1 MLTSMFLILK
11 FLKSKFHKSS
21 GLNIGPNRLG
31 RGVSCINFSV
41 PYFKLYS
48 GISLDRKIDGLTKA
62 VMLLPSGKIIYFF
75 SLDLEKHNSVIK
87 IFLITGIKYYKLKF
101 LAHLLS
107 ISFSNVFQY
116 PVPVHCLIKGDCY
129 E

>member
-1 MLTSMFLILK
+1 MLTDLFLILK

-21 GLNIGPNRLG
+21 ELNIGPNRLG
-31 RGVSCINFSV
+31 RGVSFLNFSF

-48 GISLDRKIDGLTKA
+48 GIHLDRKIDGLTHA
-62 VMLLPSGKIIYFF
+62 VILWPSGKIIYCL
-75 SLDLEKHNSVIK
+75 SLDKDSSVIK
-87 IFLITGIKYYKLKF
+87 IFLITGIKYYKLKILARF
-101 LAHLLS
+101 LF
-107 ISFSNVFQY
+107 ISFNDVFQY

>member
-21 GLNIGPNRLG
+21 ELNIGPNRLG
-31 RGVSCINFSV
+31 RGVSCINFPH

-48 GISLDRKIDGLTKA
+48 GISLDRKID
-62 VMLLPSGKIIYFF
+62 VLPSGKIIYCF
-75 SLDLEKHNSVIK
+75 SLDLDKHNSVIK

>member
-1 MLTSMFLILK
+1 MLTDMFLILK

-21 GLNIGPNRLG
+21 ELNISPNRLG
-31 RGVSCINFSV
+31 RGVSCINFSL

-48 GISLDRKIDGLTKA
+48 GISLDRNIDGLTHP
-62 VMLLPSGKIIYFF
+62 VILWPSGKIIYFL
-75 SLDLEKHNSVIK
+75 SLDKDSSVIK
-87 IFLITGIKYYKLKF
+87 IFLITGIKYYKLKNLARF
-101 LAHLLS
+101 LF

-116 PVPVHCLIKGDCY
+116 PVVVHCLNKGDCY

>member
-1 MLTSMFLILK
+1 MLTNMFLILK

-21 GLNIGPNRLG
+21 KLNIGPNRLG
-31 RGVSCINFSV
+31 IGVSCINFSV

-48 GISLDRKIDGLTKA
+48 GISLDRKIDGLTHA
-62 VMLLPSGKIIYFF
+62 VILWPSGKIIYCL
-75 SLDLEKHNSVIK
+75 SLDKDSSVIK
-87 IFLITGIKYYKLKF
+87 IFLITGIKYYKLKNLARF
-101 LAHLLS
+101 LF

-116 PVPVHCLIKGDCY
+116 LIPVQCLIKGDCY

>member
-1 MLTSMFLILK
+1 MITDIFLILK
-11 FLKSKFHKSS
+11 FLKSKFHKFLELS
-21 GLNIGPNRLG
+21 IGPNRLG
-31 RGVSCINFSV
+31 RGVSFLNFSF

-48 GISLDRKIDGLTKA
+48 GIHLDRNIDGLTHP
-62 VMLLPSGKIIYFF
+62 VILWPSGKIIYCL
-75 SLDLEKHNSVIK
+75 SLDKDSSVIK
-87 IFLITGIKYYKLKF
+87 IFLITGIKYYKIKF